1 VCAFW
6 DLFEMGAAH
15 GSSRREAWAAC
26 EPAAARGEPFKLH
39 GVARRG
45 GGGGAASPRRFTL
58 KFRPALPEPDGAA
71 QCGLALPPRG
81 RPYFFVELDLD
92 SAPTTP
98 RGADAGWPGGA
109 RWGAPRAGAD
119 VGFGCG
125 AGGGDG
131 CGGGPDGGAAAL
143 CASPARSDPGCA
155 LASATSMPFPGL
167 EVGKL
172 LGRGAFGFVY
182 CGTYQGATVAVKVPH
197 PASMASLQVRLA
209 GLRQVRGTRTGL
221 PAPLLQAQRC
231 AAGGRAARC
240 MRAGQLKS
248 RALTLKCAAQIIPDN
263 PDARTQD
270 GLPVEAHITA
280 GLSHCNVVRTI
291 AHAWRPLA
299 FACHG
304 GSVWD
309 SAGSMPT
316 SGAAGE
322 GETWLLL
329 ELCNMGTLQVPPPRA
344 PRRSG
349 VAELSRMP
357 RCTCGGC
364 MLPERRHVDP
374 L

>member
-1 VCAFW
+1 LRGGAGLPLETARVCAFW

-71 QCGLALPPRG
+71 QCGLALPPCG

-131 CGGGPDGGAAAL
+131 RGGGPDGGAAAL

-182 CGTYQGATVAVKVPH
+182 CGTYQGATVAVKVPR
-197 PASMASLQVRLA
+197 PAAVASLQVRLA
-209 GLRQVRGTRTGL
+209 V
-221 PAPLLQAQRC
+221 LQSAWCAGGSSRAA
-231 AAGGRAARC
+231 AAGAAPCRRWQGRPV
-240 MRAGQLKS
+240 RAS
-248 RALTLKCAAQIIPDN
+248 RPAEEQGA
-263 PDARTQD
+263 D
-270 GLPVEAHITA
+270 GV
-280 GLSHCNVVRTI
+280 G
-291 AHAWRPLA
+291 
-299 FACHG
+299 
-304 GSVWD
+304 
-309 SAGSMPT
+309 
-316 SGAAGE
+316 
-322 GETWLLL
+322 
-329 ELCNMGTLQVPPPRA
+329 A
-344 PRRSG
+344 PRRS
-349 VAELSRMP
+349 SRTTP
-357 RCTCGGC
+357 TRARKTGC
-364 MLPERRHVDP
+364 PWRRTLRP
-374 L
+374 G